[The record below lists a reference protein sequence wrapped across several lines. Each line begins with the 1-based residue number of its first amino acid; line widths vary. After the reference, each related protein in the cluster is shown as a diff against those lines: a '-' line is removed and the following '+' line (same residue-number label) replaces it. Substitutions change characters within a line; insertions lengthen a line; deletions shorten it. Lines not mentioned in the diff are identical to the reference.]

1 MGRAGRTGPGIQW
14 GSAEKPVQTGQ
25 VADYRRMRGRAVV
38 IGDGDRRRGSATMP
52 WAGYRRKK
60 VRRATVEIFVDQAKT
75 THYLICA
82 WWCLPRI

>member
-1 MGRAGRTGPGIQW
+1 
-14 GSAEKPVQTGQ
+14 
-25 VADYRRMRGRAVV
+25 
-38 IGDGDRRRGSATMP
+38 MP